1 MKSIAKKG
9 NKNLNHSS
17 VAMKE
22 KEPLKISNEPND
34 SRSADEIKKLK
45 LLIQQRDNE
54 ITLLL
59 SLINKKKNNPTD
71 VTIPVHRANEE
82 ENLLQS
88 VVKDKVMEFK
98 ESSVKM
104 EENMPSMNEISSIEE
119 KKVKKGNDP

>member
-1 MKSIAKKG
+1 
-9 NKNLNHSS
+9 
-17 VAMKE
+17 MKE
-22 KEPLKISNEPND
+22 KEPLKASNQPND

-59 SLINKKKNNPTD
+59 SLINKKKNNPTE
-71 VTIPVHRANEE
+71 VTIPVQRANEE
-82 ENLLQS
+82 EKLLQS

-119 KKVKKGNDP
+119 KKVKKGSDPEEIEKMLSRPLNLSSE